1 MLNYSIG
8 LIPVTK
14 ITESKD
20 MHILKAFD
28 MYSQAVTQESCTKFL
43 LPAVGLNYFSNFQH
57 VLDDL

>member
-28 MYSQAVTQESCTKFL
+28 MYSQAVIQESCTKFL
-43 LPAVGLNYFSNFQH
+43 PPASSGSQLFFKFPRCTR
-57 VLDDL
+57 

>member
-43 LPAVGLNYFSNFQH
+43 SLVLSLSYFSNFREEP
-57 VLDDL
+57 DDL

>member
-14 ITESKD
+14 ITDSKD

-28 MYSQAVTQESCTKFL
+28 TYSQAVTHESCTKFHP
-43 LPAVGLNYFSNFQH
+43 PAMVLNYFSNFQN